1 MAEIKKYTDKD
12 IISIA
17 KKVFEIEEHAL
28 KTTGAA
34 FDGNFVKAVRTIAAC
49 KGRLVLIGIG
59 KSGHIG
65 RKIAATL
72 ASTGTPSFFVHP
84 TEALHGDLGMITKE
98 DLVLALSFSGQT
110 EEISKI
116 LLPLKKEKVK
126 IISMT
131 GNPKSNLAMMS
142 DLHIHVVV
150 EREACPYNLAP
161 TASTT
166 AMLACGDALAIA
178 LMKIK
183 HFEKKDFAMFHP
195 GGSLGKLLTY
205 TVKDIMFTDKNPIV
219 PLTASVQDTLLVM
232 TKNKSGA
239 ASVVVGLCITALSR
253 LGVNFFFKTIAAAA
267 VLGAVI
273 YGLRAMGLP
282 MNTDVAVISALM
294 VLVPGLVFTN
304 FMCDLLTGD
313 TVSGVSTFV
322 RAVLT
327 AAAIAVGTGT
337 ALWAFQTL
345 GFDPGGTGTAVYYGP
360 AAQCLTAFLACIG
373 FSVMY
378 NVHGWGV
385 VLCCLG
391 GAAGWAV
398 YLAAGL
404 ATQSIYLRYLAAGI
418 AIAVYAEVMA
428 RVRKYPITAYLVVSF
443 FPLVPGSYIYYAM
456 YYAIQGQRQRFLESG
471 IQALGLAS
479 CLAIGTLLVSTTVR
493 TYVMWRRE
501 RGKAHGSL

>member
-116 LLPLKKEKVK
+116 LLPLKKENVK

-205 TVKDIMFTDKNPIV
+205 TVKDIMFTDKSPIV

-239 ASVVVGLCITALSR
+239 ASVVDKNGRLKGYFTDGDLRRALQKKQDI
-253 LGVNFFFKTIAAAA
+253 LKLKI
-267 VLGAVI
+267 
-273 YGLRAMGLP
+273 
-282 MNTDVAVISALM
+282 TDVM
-294 VLVPGLVFTN
+294 
-304 FMCDLLTGD
+304 
-313 TVSGVSTFV
+313 TVSPFAFKPGTP
-322 RAVLT
+322 AVE
-327 AAAIAVGTGT
+327 AAKIINDKKIDNAPVTDEKGK
-337 ALWAFQTL
+337 
-345 GFDPGGTGTAVYYGP
+345 V
-360 AAQCLTAFLACIG
+360 IG
-373 FSVMY
+373 FLDKD
-378 NVHGWGV
+378 N
-385 VLCCLG
+385 L
-391 GAAGWAV
+391 
-398 YLAAGL
+398 
-404 ATQSIYLRYLAAGI
+404 IEFI
-418 AIAVYAEVMA
+418 ALID
-428 RVRKYPITAYLVVSF
+428 K
-443 FPLVPGSYIYYAM
+443 
-456 YYAIQGQRQRFLESG
+456 
-471 IQALGLAS
+471 
-479 CLAIGTLLVSTTVR
+479 
-493 TYVMWRRE
+493 
-501 RGKAHGSL
+501 K

>member
-1 MAEIKKYTDKD
+1 MAEMKKYTDKD

-34 FDGNFVKAVRTIAAC
+34 FDANFVKAVRTIAAC

-131 GNPKSNLAMMS
+131 GNPKSNLALMS

-205 TVKDIMFTDKNPIV
+205 TVKDIMFTDKNPTV
-219 PLTASVQDTLLVM
+219 PLTATVQDTLLVM

-239 ASVVVGLCITALSR
+239 ASVVDKNGRLKGYFTDGDLRRALQKKQDILKLKITE
-253 LGVNFFFKTIAAAA
+253 V
-267 VLGAVI
+267 
-273 YGLRAMGLP
+273 M
-282 MNTDVAVISALM
+282 
-294 VLVPGLVFTN
+294 
-304 FMCDLLTGD
+304 
-313 TVSGVSTFV
+313 TVSPFAFKPGTP
-322 RAVLT
+322 AVE
-327 AAAIAVGTGT
+327 AAKIINDKKIDNAPVTDEKGK
-337 ALWAFQTL
+337 
-345 GFDPGGTGTAVYYGP
+345 V
-360 AAQCLTAFLACIG
+360 IG
-373 FSVMY
+373 FLDKD
-378 NVHGWGV
+378 N
-385 VLCCLG
+385 L
-391 GAAGWAV
+391 
-398 YLAAGL
+398 
-404 ATQSIYLRYLAAGI
+404 IEFI
-418 AIAVYAEVMA
+418 ALID
-428 RVRKYPITAYLVVSF
+428 K
-443 FPLVPGSYIYYAM
+443 
-456 YYAIQGQRQRFLESG
+456 
-471 IQALGLAS
+471 
-479 CLAIGTLLVSTTVR
+479 
-493 TYVMWRRE
+493 
-501 RGKAHGSL
+501 K

>member
-28 KTTGAA
+28 KTTAAA

-116 LLPLKKEKVK
+116 LLPLKKENVK

-239 ASVVVGLCITALSR
+239 ASVVDKNGRLKGYFTDGDLRRALQKKQDI
-253 LGVNFFFKTIAAAA
+253 LKLKI
-267 VLGAVI
+267 
-273 YGLRAMGLP
+273 
-282 MNTDVAVISALM
+282 TDVM
-294 VLVPGLVFTN
+294 
-304 FMCDLLTGD
+304 
-313 TVSGVSTFV
+313 TVSPFAFKPGTP
-322 RAVLT
+322 AVE
-327 AAAIAVGTGT
+327 AAKIINDKKIDNAPVTDEKGK
-337 ALWAFQTL
+337 
-345 GFDPGGTGTAVYYGP
+345 V
-360 AAQCLTAFLACIG
+360 IG
-373 FSVMY
+373 FLDKD
-378 NVHGWGV
+378 N
-385 VLCCLG
+385 L
-391 GAAGWAV
+391 
-398 YLAAGL
+398 
-404 ATQSIYLRYLAAGI
+404 IEFI
-418 AIAVYAEVMA
+418 ALID
-428 RVRKYPITAYLVVSF
+428 K
-443 FPLVPGSYIYYAM
+443 
-456 YYAIQGQRQRFLESG
+456 
-471 IQALGLAS
+471 
-479 CLAIGTLLVSTTVR
+479 
-493 TYVMWRRE
+493 
-501 RGKAHGSL
+501 K

>member
-1 MAEIKKYTDKD
+1 MAKLKKYTDSE

-17 KKVFEIEEHAL
+17 KKVFKIEEQAL
-28 KTTGAA
+28 KSTGAA
-34 FDGNFVKAVRTIAAC
+34 FDANFVKAVRTIAAC

-110 EEISKI
+110 EEINKI

-183 HFEKKDFAMFHP
+183 HFEKKDFALFHP

-205 TVKDIMFTDKNPIV
+205 TVKDIMFPNKNPTV

-239 ASVVVGLCITALSR
+239 ASVVDKNGKLKGYFTDGDLRRALQKKQDI
-253 LGVNFFFKTIAAAA
+253 LKLKI
-267 VLGAVI
+267 
-273 YGLRAMGLP
+273 
-282 MNTDVAVISALM
+282 TDVMTLSPFAFNPDTPAVE
-294 VLVPGLVFTN
+294 
-304 FMCDLLTGD
+304 
-313 TVSGVSTFV
+313 
-322 RAVLT
+322 
-327 AAAIAVGTGT
+327 AAKAI
-337 ALWAFQTL
+337 
-345 GFDPGGTGTAVYYGP
+345 
-360 AAQCLTAFLACIG
+360 
-373 FSVMY
+373 
-378 NVHGWGV
+378 N
-385 VLCCLG
+385 
-391 GAAGWAV
+391 
-398 YLAAGL
+398 
-404 ATQSIYLRYLAAGI
+404 
-418 AIAVYAEVMA
+418 E
-428 RVRKYPITAYLVVSF
+428 RKIDNAPVTD
-443 FPLVPGSYIYYAM
+443 
-456 YYAIQGQRQRFLESG
+456 
-471 IQALGLAS
+471 
-479 CLAIGTLLVSTTVR
+479 
-493 TYVMWRRE
+493 E
-501 RGKAHGSL
+501 RGKVIGFLDKDNLIEFIALIDRK

>member
-131 GNPKSNLAMMS
+131 GNPNSNLAMMS

-239 ASVVVGLCITALSR
+239 ASVVDKNGRLKGYFTDGDLRRALQKKQDI
-253 LGVNFFFKTIAAAA
+253 LKLKI
-267 VLGAVI
+267 
-273 YGLRAMGLP
+273 
-282 MNTDVAVISALM
+282 TDVM
-294 VLVPGLVFTN
+294 
-304 FMCDLLTGD
+304 
-313 TVSGVSTFV
+313 TVSPFAFNPGTP
-322 RAVLT
+322 AVE
-327 AAAIAVGTGT
+327 AAKIINDKKIDNAPVTDEKGK
-337 ALWAFQTL
+337 
-345 GFDPGGTGTAVYYGP
+345 V
-360 AAQCLTAFLACIG
+360 IG
-373 FSVMY
+373 FLDKD
-378 NVHGWGV
+378 N
-385 VLCCLG
+385 L
-391 GAAGWAV
+391 
-398 YLAAGL
+398 
-404 ATQSIYLRYLAAGI
+404 IEFI
-418 AIAVYAEVMA
+418 ALID
-428 RVRKYPITAYLVVSF
+428 K
-443 FPLVPGSYIYYAM
+443 
-456 YYAIQGQRQRFLESG
+456 
-471 IQALGLAS
+471 
-479 CLAIGTLLVSTTVR
+479 
-493 TYVMWRRE
+493 
-501 RGKAHGSL
+501 K

>member
-1 MAEIKKYTDKD
+1 MAEMKKYTDKD

-34 FDGNFVKAVRTIAAC
+34 FDANFVKAVRTIAAC

-131 GNPKSNLAMMS
+131 GNPKSNLALMS

-205 TVKDIMFTDKNPIV
+205 TVKDIMFTDKNPTV
-219 PLTASVQDTLLVM
+219 PLTATVQDTLLVM

-239 ASVVVGLCITALSR
+239 ASVVDKCGRLKGYFTDGDLRRALQKKQDILKLKITE
-253 LGVNFFFKTIAAAA
+253 V
-267 VLGAVI
+267 
-273 YGLRAMGLP
+273 M
-282 MNTDVAVISALM
+282 
-294 VLVPGLVFTN
+294 
-304 FMCDLLTGD
+304 
-313 TVSGVSTFV
+313 TVSPFAFKPGTP
-322 RAVLT
+322 AVE
-327 AAAIAVGTGT
+327 AAKIINDKKIDNAPVTDEKGK
-337 ALWAFQTL
+337 
-345 GFDPGGTGTAVYYGP
+345 V
-360 AAQCLTAFLACIG
+360 IG
-373 FSVMY
+373 FLDKD
-378 NVHGWGV
+378 N
-385 VLCCLG
+385 L
-391 GAAGWAV
+391 
-398 YLAAGL
+398 
-404 ATQSIYLRYLAAGI
+404 IEFI
-418 AIAVYAEVMA
+418 ALID
-428 RVRKYPITAYLVVSF
+428 K
-443 FPLVPGSYIYYAM
+443 
-456 YYAIQGQRQRFLESG
+456 
-471 IQALGLAS
+471 
-479 CLAIGTLLVSTTVR
+479 
-493 TYVMWRRE
+493 
-501 RGKAHGSL
+501 K